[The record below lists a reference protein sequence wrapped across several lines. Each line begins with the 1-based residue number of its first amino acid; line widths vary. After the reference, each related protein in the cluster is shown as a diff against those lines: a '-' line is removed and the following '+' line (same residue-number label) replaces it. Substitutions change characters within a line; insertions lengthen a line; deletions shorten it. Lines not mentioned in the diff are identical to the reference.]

1 MRTRLI
7 LLTALTLSVCASA
20 AMSAEDPSLRGWW
33 KLDDGAG
40 DTATDSSDRANDGV
54 IFNLVGGL
62 GQNGSF
68 WDFDAERGIVA
79 SFSGDDSGGAYV
91 SAGTVPALD
100 LESEFTWV
108 FWAKQHVDQPYEI
121 PGSGNDVMLG
131 NRYGGT
137 ESPLQFIKFTA
148 GKFEYYNDDPSYSMT
163 IDYEDPPAGV
173 WVHHVAVK
181 NGATL
186 TYYRDGVEAGT
197 ATVTKTMDQNP
208 FFMGGDAGGERWRGW
223 LSDVRLY
230 ERALSADEV
239 KTLAETP
246 AAPVIR
252 AWSPSPA
259 DGDLDVTM
267 PLLQWKSAGV
277 GLLHDV
283 YFGTTPELTEAD
295 LAVSRLFVAI
305 HYYAA
310 GIEPGVTYYWRVDE
324 VDGTGNVFPGNVWS
338 FTAMP
343 LTAHFPEPAD
353 GAQNVLLTP
362 TLNWTAGQLAMGHHV
377 YFGADRSAVEAG
389 AAETDE
395 GSLTVNETTYQIA
408 DALEADTT
416 YYWRVDETGVGGQ
429 INAGPVWSFTTVSG
443 GPGGAIREWWSNISG
458 TDIPSLTSHANFPDN
473 PSGREFVSSMEG
485 PVNWSDNYGTR
496 LFGWLYPPE
505 TGDYTFW
512 ISGDDNCEL
521 WLSTDADPANTQLIA
536 TVALWTES
544 REWNKE
550 ANQQSAAVNL
560 TAGEPYYIEA
570 LMKEG
575 TGGDNIAVAWEGPG
589 FSTTVIGAD
598 GVGPTPLLPVRAYSP
613 YPANGAADT
622 LQDLA
627 LTWKAGDKAQQ
638 HEVYFGDDTDAVA
651 AADTSSSLFMGR
663 QSGTSFDVGELEW
676 GKTFYWR
683 VDEIN
688 EGDSESPWVGHVWA
702 FSTANFIPV
711 DDFES
716 YTDNIEAGEAIWQ
729 TWIDGLTNLTGAIVG
744 YFEAPFAEQSIVHGG
759 GQSMPLDYNNINPPY
774 YSEAELELAPVQ
786 NWTVAGLTD
795 LTLYVRGQT
804 SNDPDTLYVVV
815 QDSSNKIAVAANLDP
830 AVVNATAWTE
840 WNVPLTDL
848 AGVNLSRVKK
858 ISIGVGDRDNPTPD
872 GTGRLFVDDIR
883 VTKPES
889 AE

>member
-7 LLTALTLSVCASA
+7 LLSSLILSVLAGA
-20 AMSAEDPSLRGWW
+20 GMSAEDPSLRGWW

-40 DTATDSSDRANDGV
+40 NTAVDSSDRANDGA
-54 IFNLVGGL
+54 IFNLAGGL
-62 GQNGSF
+62 GQGGSV

-79 SFSGDDSGGAYV
+79 SFSGDDSGGAYI

-108 FWAKQHVDQPYEI
+108 FWARQHVDQPNEV

-137 ESPLQFIKFTA
+137 ESPLQFVKFTA
-148 GKFEYYNDDPSYSMT
+148 TNFEYYNEDPDYAMT
-163 IDYEDPPAGV
+163 INYEDLPGGQ
-173 WVHHVAVK
+173 WVHHVGVK

-197 ATVTKTMDQNP
+197 ATLTKTMDQNP

-230 ERALSADEV
+230 ERALSADEI

-252 AWSPSPA
+252 AWSPDPA
-259 DGDLDVTM
+259 DGALDVTM
-267 PLLQWKSAGV
+267 PLLRWKSPAV

-295 LAVSRLFVAI
+295 LAASRLFAAV
-305 HYYAA
+305 HYYSA
-310 GIEPGVTYYWRVDE
+310 GIEPGAIYYWRVDE
-324 VDGTGNVFPGNVWS
+324 VDGTGTVFPGNVWS

-353 GAQNVLLTP
+353 GVQNVLLTP
-362 TLNWTAGQLAMGHHV
+362 TLSWTAGQLAMEHHV

-389 AAETDE
+389 AAETDK
-395 GSLTVNETTYQIA
+395 GSLGTNETTYQIA
-408 DALEADTT
+408 DVLEADTT
-416 YYWRVDETGVGGQ
+416 YYWRVDETASAQ
-429 INAGPVWSFTTVSG
+429 INTGPVWNFTTVSG
-443 GPGGAIREWWSNISG
+443 GPGGAIREWWSGIGGADIS
-458 TDIPSLTSHANFPDN
+458 SLTGSASFPDN

-496 LFGWLYPPE
+496 LSGWLYPPE

-512 ISGDDNCEL
+512 ISGDNNCEL

-536 TVALWTES
+536 TVTDWTES

-550 ANQQSAAVNL
+550 ANQQSPAVNL
-560 TAGEPYYIEA
+560 AAGQRYYIEA
-570 LMKEG
+570 LMKEE
-575 TGGDNIAVAWEGPG
+575 TGGDNIAVAWQGPG

-613 YPANGAADT
+613 YPANRAADT
-622 LQDLA
+622 LQDLV
-627 LTWKAGDKAQQ
+627 LTWKPGERALQ
-638 HEVYFGDDTDAVA
+638 HEVYFGDDAEAIA
-651 AADTSSSLFMGR
+651 AADTSSPLFMNR
-663 QSGTSFDVGELEW
+663 QNGTSYDVGELEW

-688 EGDSESPWVGHVWA
+688 EGDPESPWVGHVWS
-702 FSTANFIPV
+702 FSTADFIGV

-729 TWIDGLTNLTGAIVG
+729 TWVDGLTNLTGSVVG
-744 YFEAPFAEQSIVHGG
+744 YFEAPFAEQTIVHGG
-759 GQSMPLDYNNINPPY
+759 GQSMPLDYNNINSPY
-774 YSEAELELAPVQ
+774 YSEAELDLAPAQ
-786 NWTVAGLTD
+786 DWTIAGLTD

-815 QDSSNKIAVAANLDP
+815 QDSSNKAAVAINPDP
-830 AVVNATAWTE
+830 AVANATAWSQ
-840 WNVPLTDL
+840 WKVPLTDL
-848 AGVNLSRVKK
+848 AGVNLTKVKK
-858 ISIGVGDRDNPTPD
+858 ISIGVGDRDNPIPD
-872 GTGRLFVDDIR
+872 GTGVIFVDDIR
-883 VTKPES
+883 VTKPEP